1 MHNKDRFFLY
11 TMPKKS
17 ISLVFLHNNAAK
29 YSFSFYKNIL

>member
-11 TMPKKS
+11 TMLKKS
-17 ISLVFLHNNAAK
+17 ISLVFLHNNAVK